1 MLREFQEEI
10 ARLKSQLTNRQKSAA
25 GDMRRR
31 KSARRRMNESTDS
44 VASSMTSSAETAM
57 TSSVEDGATA
67 PGSMTTSAIDD
78 MEARLA
84 IERELLEAD
93 TGMLSNEK
101 EKLLSQLSAKETA
114 LKSERENRQRMVARI
129 SALESKLLCGEFY
142 IIVIAQ
148 RHTQSYP

>member
-1 MLREFQEEI
+1 M
-10 ARLKSQLTNRQKSAA
+10 
-25 GDMRRR
+25 
-31 KSARRRMNESTDS
+31 
-44 VASSMTSSAETAM
+44 
-57 TSSVEDGATA
+57 
-67 PGSMTTSAIDD
+67 
-78 MEARLA
+78 
-84 IERELLEAD
+84 LEAD

-148 RHTQSYP
+148 RHTKSYP